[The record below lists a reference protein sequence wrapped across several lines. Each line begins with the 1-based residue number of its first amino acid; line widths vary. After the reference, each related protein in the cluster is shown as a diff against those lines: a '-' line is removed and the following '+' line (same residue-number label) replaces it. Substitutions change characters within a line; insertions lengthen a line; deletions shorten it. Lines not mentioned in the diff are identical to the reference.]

1 MKRKHS
7 SPEIQKQIESHVP
20 KDVFTTM
27 TIRCL
32 SRAGFEAA
40 LPYIISVAKG
50 EVATASP
57 AVSVRALD
65 ILGKY
70 CMGPQPDNIFIENKA
85 WMDDMFQSATN
96 ISNDQKTTTTGSSN
110 APPVNTTTNRKGSR
124 SADLPV
130 CTAGGT
136 STFRL
141 VH

>member
-20 KDVFTTM
+20 KDVFTT
-27 TIRCL
+27 TNIRCL

-85 WMDDMFQSATN
+85 WMDDMFQSATKHFERPEN
-96 ISNDQKTTTTGSSN
+96 YNNWVIE
-110 APPVNTTTNRKGSR
+110 
-124 SADLPV
+124 
-130 CTAGGT
+130 CTAGQ
-136 STFRL
+136 
-141 VH
+141 HYNQ